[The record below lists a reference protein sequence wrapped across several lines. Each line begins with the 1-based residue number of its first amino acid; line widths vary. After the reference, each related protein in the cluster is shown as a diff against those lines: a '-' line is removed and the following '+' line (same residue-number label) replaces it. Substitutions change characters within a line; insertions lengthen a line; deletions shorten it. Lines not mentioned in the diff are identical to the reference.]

1 MDGLQALSH
10 ATALGG
16 KPIASIPAT
25 AQHPKAELAALLAL
39 LPPDATASD
48 VAVLAVLWAHTDRE
62 GEAFPGQKR
71 IADRARVSVRT
82 ARNVVQRL
90 ERAGIIARRVP
101 HLSTRPARRTT
112 RYALPKGPGPRPARP
127 SSETFLEERPL
138 PPVAVAGTLSAAQE
152 QRQPPPQKRVE
163 HRQQLPLRHR
173 QSLPPKSSIQQNQS
187 QNAHANVLPVAAAL
201 ADRWEPPPAKTIPT
215 PARERAALQGTIP
228 NTTPA
233 LTVLRAWK
241 AQLSLPLEG
250 TGRPLESTKQASLVP
265 TTGQAALVD
274 CRGAERPSTRDD
286 NLER

>member
-16 KPIASIPAT
+16 KPIASIPST
-25 AQHPKAELAALLAL
+25 ALHPKAELAALLAL

-127 SSETFLEERPL
+127 RAASVLEGQPL
-138 PPVAVAGTLSAAQE
+138 PPAPPPIAQE
-152 QRQPPPQKRVE
+152 QRQPSPSSRANQGQPLPVE
-163 HRQQLPLRHR
+163 QRQP
-173 QSLPPKSSIQQNQS
+173 LPPKSSKQLNQS
-187 QNAHANVLPVAAAL
+187 QNARANVLPVAAAL
-201 ADRWEPPPAKTIPT
+201 ADRWQPPAPRTIPT
-215 PARERAALQGTIP
+215 PARETAALRATAP
-228 NTTPA
+228 NTAPA
-233 LTVLRAWK
+233 LAVLKAWK
-241 AQLSLPLEG
+241 AQLSLPLEA
-250 TGRPLESTKQASLVP
+250 TERPIESMKPPTVVP
-265 TTGQAALVD
+265 TTGEMPSVD
-274 CRGAERPSTRDD
+274 CRGSERP
-286 NLER
+286 

>member
-16 KPIASIPAT
+16 KPIASIPST

-48 VAVLAVLWAHTDRE
+48 VAVLAVLWSHTDRE

-112 RYALPKGPGPRPARP
+112 RYALPKGPGPRSVRP
-127 SSETFLEERPL
+127 SDVVLGKQPL
-138 PPVAVAGTLSAAQE
+138 PTPIVQE
-152 QRQPPPQKRVE
+152 QRQPGPSSGANQ
-163 HRQQLPLRHR
+163 RQPLPVDQR
-173 QSLPPKSSIQQNQS
+173 QPLPPKSSNQINQS
-187 QNAHANVLPVAAAL
+187 ENARANVLPIAAAL
-201 ADRWEPPPAKTIPT
+201 AAQWTPTPKRIPT
-215 PARERAALQGTIP
+215 PPVRETAALRATVP
-228 NTTPA
+228 DTSPA
-233 LTVLRAWK
+233 LAVLRSWR
-241 AQLSLPLEG
+241 AQLSLPLVG
-250 TGRPLESTKQASLVP
+250 TQEPLQSTEKVISGYG
-265 TTGQAALVD
+265 TNK
-274 CRGAERPSTRDD
+274 E
-286 NLER
+286 E

>member
-16 KPIASIPAT
+16 KPIASIPST

-82 ARNVVQRL
+82 VRNVVQRL

-112 RYALPKGPGPRPARP
+112 RYALPKGAGPRPARP
-127 SSETFLEERPL
+127 LAAGVLEGQSL
-138 PPVAVAGTLSAAQE
+138 PPA
-152 QRQPPPQKRVE
+152 PPPIVREQQQPSPSPGAE
-163 HRQQLPLRHR
+163 HRQPLPLKHR
-173 QSLPPKSSIQQNQS
+173 QPLPPKSSIQQTQS
-187 QNAHANVLPVAAAL
+187 QNARANVLPIAAAL
-201 ADRWEPPPAKTIPT
+201 ADRWEPPASKRIPT
-215 PARERAALQGTIP
+215 PARETAALRATAP
-228 NTTPA
+228 NTAPA
-233 LTVLRAWK
+233 LAVLRSWK
-241 AQLSLPLEG
+241 AQLSLPLEA
-250 TGRPLESTKQASLVP
+250 TGRPLESMKPPTVVP
-265 TTGQAALVD
+265 TMGEVPIVD
-274 CRGAERPSTRDD
+274 CRGE
-286 NLER
+286 

>member
-1 MDGLQALSH
+1 MDGLQSLSH

-112 RYALPKGPGPRPARP
+112 HYALPKGPGPRPVRL
-127 SSETFLEERPL
+127 SSKAFLEGQPL
-138 PPVAVAGTLSAAQE
+138 PPAPIPAAQD
-152 QRQPPPQKRVE
+152 QRQPLPLE
-163 HRQQLPLRHR
+163 HRQP
-173 QSLPPKSSIQQNQS
+173 LPPKSSNQINQS
-187 QNAHANVLPVAAAL
+187 QNARANVLPIAAAL
-201 ADRWEPPPAKTIPT
+201 ADRWEPPASKRIPT
-215 PARERAALQGTIP
+215 PARETAALRATAP
-228 NTTPA
+228 NTAPA
-233 LTVLRAWK
+233 LAVLRSWK
-241 AQLSLPLEG
+241 AQLSLPLEA
-250 TGRPLESTKQASLVP
+250 TGRPLESMKPPTVVP
-265 TTGQAALVD
+265 TTGEVPSVD
-274 CRGAERPSTRDD
+274 YRGTERR
-286 NLER
+286 